1 MGMGMWFDHG
11 LATNDME
18 LASTVWRNL
27 LGARGSQGI
36 AYPDSNP
43 PKFRRAVNLVGGAVV
58 NPEKIDLEKEQS
70 TDDGSGVHDYAPE
83 EIDKYVRYPEL
94 MLDIVTYI
102 HRELARLEKISDE
115 EIMDGGLDGLKFGPI
130 RSKIGAKK

>member
-1 MGMGMWFDHG
+1 MGMGLWFDYG

-43 PKFRRAVNLVGGAVV
+43 PKFRRGVNLVGGAIV

-102 HRELARLEKISDE
+102 HREIARLEKISDE
-115 EIMDGGLDGLKFGPI
+115 EIMEGGLEILKFGPI
-130 RSKIGAKK
+130 RNTPDSKK

>member
-1 MGMGMWFDHG
+1 MGMGMWYDYG
-11 LATNDME
+11 LVTNDME
-18 LASTVWRNL
+18 LASAVWRNL

-43 PKFRRAVNLVGGAVV
+43 PKFRRGVNLVGGAVE

-70 TDDGSGVHDYAPE
+70 RDDGSGVHDYPPD

-94 MLDIVTYI
+94 MLDIVIYMR
-102 HRELARLEKISDE
+102 REIARLEKISDE
-115 EIMDGGLDGLKFGPI
+115 EIMEGGLEALTFGRI
-130 RSKIGAKK
+130 RPNVPKSQ